1 MSPGP
6 EVRSNDKKRPRAPTH
21 QIEKSL
27 EKVMANEKAQNEVD
41 QLLSQVDEKTKS
53 SLKSIECFKEVEP
66 VIDVG
71 NLLLIDQEPLAAI
84 KLR

>member
-1 MSPGP
+1 
-6 EVRSNDKKRPRAPTH
+6 
-21 QIEKSL
+21 
-27 EKVMANEKAQNEVD
+27 MANENAQNEVD
-41 QLLSQVDEKTKS
+41 QLLSQFDEKTKS

-71 NLLLIDQEPLAAI
+71 NLLLIDQQPLAAT

>member
-1 MSPGP
+1 
-6 EVRSNDKKRPRAPTH
+6 
-21 QIEKSL
+21 
-27 EKVMANEKAQNEVD
+27 MANEKAQNEVD